1 MKNIHFIILINI
13 IGSLVTNAQVNY
25 SDYFT
30 DQRMRVDLIFAG
42 DNKTTDIYLE
52 KIKAE
57 PQWGG
62 TRIHL
67 VDPMNLGDFQ
77 YRIFDER
84 TGKLIFSRGMSTLW
98 EEWQTTA
105 EAQST
110 KKYLTESLVF
120 PYPKNKILLELHKRN
135 DDNIFEKDFEMKID
149 PADLYIE
156 RNLKFSFDTRKV
168 LDNGDPAKCV
178 DLVFVAEG
186 YTKEEIDSFYQ
197 DVKWL
202 SESILSME
210 PYSQYTN
217 RFNVWTVSSLS
228 PDSGT
233 DFPGEGIWKNTIMNS
248 SFYTFGIDRYL
259 TTFDYRT
266 VCDLAAPIPYD
277 QIIVL
282 INIDRYG
289 GGGMYNNYCGGS
301 NGGRNPEEVL
311 IHEFGHGFAGLG
323 DEYYTSEV
331 AYNEYF
337 NLTVEP
343 WEPNLTTLVNFE
355 SKWKDLLDPGTPIPT
370 PVEEKYLDKTGVFEG
385 GGYVAKGVYRPA
397 YDCRMK
403 SNEAKGFCAA
413 CSRAIVRTI
422 LYYIE

>member
-1 MKNIHFIILINI
+1 MRKIHFIFFFSI
-13 IGSLVTNAQVNY
+13 IGCLSAGAQINY
-25 SDYFT
+25 DDYFT
-30 DQRMRVDLIFAG
+30 DQRMRVDLVFAG
-42 DNKTTDIYLE
+42 DHNTTEVFLE
-52 KIKAE
+52 KVKAE

-62 TRIHL
+62 TRTHL
-67 VDPMNLGDFQ
+67 ADPLNLGDFQ
-77 YRIFDER
+77 YRITDAAS
-84 TGKLIFSRGMSTLW
+84 GKLIFSRGMSTLW

-105 EAQST
+105 EAQSV

-120 PYPKNKILLELHKRN
+120 PFPKNKVLFELHRRN
-135 DDNIFEKDFEMKID
+135 DDNIFEKCFEMDID
-149 PADLYIE
+149 PADPYIE
-156 RNLKFSFDTRKV
+156 RNLKFHFVTGKM

-186 YTKEEIDSFYQ
+186 YTKEEIDSFYR

-202 SESILSME
+202 SESLLSME
-210 PYSQYTN
+210 PYSEY
-217 RFNVWTVSSLS
+217 RDKFNVWTVASVSA
-228 PDSGT
+228 DSGT

-248 SFYTFGIDRYL
+248 NFYTFGIDRYL
-259 TTFDYRT
+259 TTYDYRT
-266 VCDLAAPIPYD
+266 VCDVAAPVPYD

-301 NGGRNPEEVL
+301 NGGHAPEEVL

-337 NLTVEP
+337 KLSVEP

-355 SKWKDLLDPGTPIPT
+355 SKWKDMLDPGTPVPT
-370 PVEEKYLDKTGVFEG
+370 PVEEKYMNKTGVFEG
-385 GGYVAKGVYRPA
+385 GGYVSKGVYRPA

-403 SNEAKGFCAA
+403 SNVAEGFCAA
-413 CSRAIVRTI
+413 CRRAITRTI
-422 LYYIE
+422 LYYTE